1 MKIEAI
7 HLGPEVLELL
17 DTEGLPVSDLGRS
30 SSINLL
36 GVRKSGR
43 LIGVVG
49 FEVYG
54 QDGLIRS
61 LVVAPDRRGGGIGV
75 NLVHEAEIRALS
87 KGVSTLY
94 LLTMTAASFFSR
106 LGYATIERVTAPES
120 ISSTAEFQMLC
131 PASALLMRK
140 VLSPDG
146 SSVNIDNEKVSQC
159 IP

>member
-7 HLGPEVLELL
+7 HLGPEVFELL
-17 DTEGLPVSDLGRS
+17 DTEGFPTSDLGS
-30 SSINLL
+30 SSSLNLL
-36 GVRKSGR
+36 GVRKGER

-49 FEVYG
+49 LEVYG
-54 QDGLIRS
+54 QDGLVRS
-61 LVVAPDRRGGGIGV
+61 LVVAPDRRGGGVGV
-75 NLVHEAEIRALS
+75 KLVHEAEIHALS

-106 LGYATIERVTAPES
+106 IGYVSIERVAAPKF
-120 ISSTAEFQMLC
+120 ISATAEFQSLC

-146 SSVNIDNEKVSQC
+146 NAVNIDKERASQS